1 MLDNKW
7 RIFPAASTL
16 IRMMLTVSSEKRA
29 NIADICSHNWV
40 NDGYGDKSCLNE
52 AEYLASLTPVRLDL
66 LLSLVPPGNLLEEA
80 AKEAIVVGDAKTEE
94 KVSCSDKIDTFFN
107 GKIEA
112 GLESFSAR
120 KIHKN
125 LTKTC

>member
-1 MLDNKW
+1 MKHTLTFKKDFSTMLDNKS

-94 KVSCSDKIDTFFN
+94 KVSCSDKISH
-107 GKIEA
+107 
-112 GLESFSAR
+112 LP
-120 KIHKN
+120 
-125 LTKTC
+125 